1 MAHFSES
8 LPATP
13 EALARVMGPVQA
25 FLTKAGVADLIQ
37 HHAQLMIEEIA
48 LNAIDH
54 GNSLAEDVIDLQLS
68 IQSDW
73 LTIEIRD
80 PGEPFDPT
88 QHASPDTTLSLE
100 DRPIGG
106 LGVFL
111 TQTLADELTYRREN
125 NQNCLVIRKRLT
137 AAGA

>member
-1 MAHFSES
+1 MVQFSES
-8 LPATP
+8 IPATP
-13 EALARVMGPVQA
+13 DALKKVMAPVQA
-25 FLTKAGVADLIQ
+25 FLAKAGVEDLIQ

-54 GNSLAEDVIDLQLS
+54 GNSLAEDVIDLRLS
-68 IQSDW
+68 IDSDC

-80 PGEPFDPT
+80 QGEPFDPT

-106 LGVFL
+106 LGIFL
-111 TQTLADELTYRREN
+111 TQTLADELAYRREN

-137 AAGA
+137 TAGA